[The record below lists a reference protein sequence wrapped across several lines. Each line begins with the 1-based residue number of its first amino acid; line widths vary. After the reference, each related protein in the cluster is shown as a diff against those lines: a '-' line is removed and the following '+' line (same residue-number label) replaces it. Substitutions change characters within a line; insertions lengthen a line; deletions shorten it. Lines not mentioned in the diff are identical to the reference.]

1 MEIKA
6 SDIDMDNLL
15 KDRNNRLYLSSVVT
29 DNCGSSLMMF
39 ALPLIVLD
47 ITGSGIHLSFISA
60 IETTPFLILGLPIGA
75 IIDRLDVKKI
85 MIFSD
90 LIRLLSYSVLAIA
103 LALKVSSAFM
113 IFIIYTVSLAV
124 SVMNILS
131 TVSEITFVSF
141 LVEKE
146 NFSKLNSTVYG
157 IQYSVNFA
165 LPILGGVLYKFIPQ
179 SLLTGISVVF
189 YLISL
194 LLVNNIIL
202 MSQSDSSARFSSIK
216 HGVNAVFTDIKDG
229 VRYTAKIR
237 AVLYPLVLAALVNIA
252 SANFQND
259 SLIIL
264 RQQMGLSSDQ
274 IGLILSIAA
283 VSALI
288 GTVVV
293 NWLNKKIEFG
303 QLLVLSIIAGS
314 LFRAVFAL
322 SANLVILV
330 SSIACIAINESI
342 LNISII
348 TNRQNEV
355 GQEYLGRVTSIYKA
369 VLIGVNSIGY
379 LLGGFVAN
387 KIGSRL
393 GIGISAV
400 ELFVV
405 SMISL
410 FLMTFVRVRND

>member
-1 MEIKA
+1 
-6 SDIDMDNLL
+6 MDNLL
-15 KDRNNRLYLSSVVT
+15 KNRNNRLYLSSVVT
-29 DNCGSSLMMF
+29 DNFGSSLMMF
-39 ALPLIVLD
+39 ALPLMVLD

-60 IETTPFLILGLPIGA
+60 IETIPFLILGLPIGA

-85 MIFSD
+85 IVFSD
-90 LIRLLSYSVLAIA
+90 LIRLLSYSVLAFA
-103 LALKVSSAFM
+103 LALKIPLAFM
-113 IFIIYTVSLAV
+113 IFVIYIVSLAV

-141 LVEKE
+141 LVKKE
-146 NFSKLNSTVYG
+146 DFSKLNSTVYG
-157 IQYSVNFA
+157 IQYGVNFA
-165 LPILGGVLYKFIPQ
+165 LPILGGVLYKYFPH
-179 SLLTGISVVF
+179 SLLTAICAVF

-202 MSQSDSSARFSSIK
+202 VSQIDPSARLSSVKYSIN
-216 HGVNAVFTDIKDG
+216 VVFTDIKDG

-259 SLIIL
+259 SLIVL
-264 RQQMGLSSDQ
+264 RQQIGLSSDQ

-303 QLLVLSIIAGS
+303 KLLVLSIIAGS
-314 LFRAVFAL
+314 LFRTVFAL
-322 SANLVILV
+322 STNLVILV

-405 SMISL
+405 SIVGIL
-410 FLMTFVRVRND
+410 LMTFVRVHND

>member
-1 MEIKA
+1 
-6 SDIDMDNLL
+6 MDNLL

-60 IETTPFLILGLPIGA
+60 IETIPFLILGLPIGA

-103 LALKVSSAFM
+103 LALKVSPAFM

-124 SVMNILS
+124 SVMNIVS
-131 TVSEITFVSF
+131 TVSEMTFVSF

-157 IQYSVNFA
+157 IQYGVNFA

-179 SLLTGISVVF
+179 SLLTDISVVF

-202 MSQSDSSARFSSIK
+202 ISQSDSSARFSSIK

>member
-1 MEIKA
+1 
-6 SDIDMDNLL
+6 MDNLL

-60 IETTPFLILGLPIGA
+60 IETIPFLILGLPIGA

-157 IQYSVNFA
+157 IQYGVNFA

-202 MSQSDSSARFSSIK
+202 ISQSDSSARFSSIK

>member
-1 MEIKA
+1 
-6 SDIDMDNLL
+6 MDNLL
-15 KDRNNRLYLSSVVT
+15 KNRNNRLYLSSVVT
-29 DNCGSSLMMF
+29 DNFGSSLMMF
-39 ALPLIVLD
+39 ALPLMVLD

-60 IETTPFLILGLPIGA
+60 IETIPFLILGLPIGA
-75 IIDRLDVKKI
+75 IIDRFDVKKI
-85 MIFSD
+85 IVFSD
-90 LIRLLSYSVLAIA
+90 LIRLLSYSVLALA
-103 LALKVSSAFM
+103 LALKIPLAFM
-113 IFIIYTVSLAV
+113 IFVIYIVSLAV

-141 LVEKE
+141 LVKKE
-146 NFSKLNSTVYG
+146 DFSKLNSTVYG
-157 IQYSVNFA
+157 IQYGVNFA
-165 LPILGGVLYKFIPQ
+165 LPILGGVLYKYFPH
-179 SLLTGISVVF
+179 SLLTAICAVF

-202 MSQSDSSARFSSIK
+202 VSQSDPSARLSSVKYSIN
-216 HGVNAVFTDIKDG
+216 VVFTDIKDG

-259 SLIIL
+259 SLIVL
-264 RQQMGLSSDQ
+264 RQQIGLSSDQ

-303 QLLVLSIIAGS
+303 KLLVLSIIAGS
-314 LFRAVFAL
+314 LFRTVFAL
-322 SANLVILV
+322 STNLVILV

-405 SMISL
+405 SIVGVL
-410 FLMTFVRVRND
+410 LMTFVRVHND

>member
-1 MEIKA
+1 
-6 SDIDMDNLL
+6 MDNLL
-15 KDRNNRLYLSSVVT
+15 KNRNNRLYLSSVVT
-29 DNCGSSLMMF
+29 DNFGSSLMMF
-39 ALPLIVLD
+39 ALPLMVLD
-47 ITGSGIHLSFISA
+47 ITDSGIHLSFISA
-60 IETTPFLILGLPIGA
+60 IETIPFLILGLPIGA

-85 MIFSD
+85 IVFSD
-90 LIRLLSYSVLAIA
+90 LIRLLSYSVLALA
-103 LALKVSSAFM
+103 LALKIPLAFM
-113 IFIIYTVSLAV
+113 IFVIYIVSLAV

-141 LVEKE
+141 LVKKE
-146 NFSKLNSTVYG
+146 DFSKLNSTVYG
-157 IQYSVNFA
+157 IQYGVNFA
-165 LPILGGVLYKFIPQ
+165 LPILGGVLYKYFPH
-179 SLLTGISVVF
+179 SLLTAICAVF

-202 MSQSDSSARFSSIK
+202 VSQSDPSARLSSVKYSIN
-216 HGVNAVFTDIKDG
+216 VVFTDIKDG

-259 SLIIL
+259 SLIVL
-264 RQQMGLSSDQ
+264 RQQIGLSSDQ

-303 QLLVLSIIAGS
+303 KLLVLSIIAGS
-314 LFRAVFAL
+314 LFRTVFAL
-322 SANLVILV
+322 STNLVILV

-405 SMISL
+405 SIVGIL
-410 FLMTFVRVRND
+410 LMTFVRVHND

>member
-1 MEIKA
+1 
-6 SDIDMDNLL
+6 MDNLL
-15 KDRNNRLYLSSVVT
+15 KNRNNRLYLSSVVT
-29 DNCGSSLMMF
+29 DNFGSSLMMF
-39 ALPLIVLD
+39 ALPLMVLD

-60 IETTPFLILGLPIGA
+60 IETIPFLILGLPIGA

-85 MIFSD
+85 IVFSD
-90 LIRLLSYSVLAIA
+90 LIRLLSYSVLALA
-103 LALKVSSAFM
+103 LALKIPSAFM
-113 IFIIYTVSLAV
+113 IFVIYIVSLAV

-141 LVEKE
+141 LVKKE
-146 NFSKLNSTVYG
+146 DFSKLNSTVYG
-157 IQYSVNFA
+157 IQYGVNFA
-165 LPILGGVLYKFIPQ
+165 LPILGGVLYKYFPH
-179 SLLTGISVVF
+179 SLLTAICAVF

-202 MSQSDSSARFSSIK
+202 VSQSDPSARLSSVKYSIN
-216 HGVNAVFTDIKDG
+216 VVFTDIKDG

-237 AVLYPLVLAALVNIA
+237 AVLYPLVLAALVNVA

-259 SLIIL
+259 SLIVL
-264 RQQMGLSSDQ
+264 RQQIGLSSDQ

-303 QLLVLSIIAGS
+303 KLLVLSIIAGS
-314 LFRAVFAL
+314 LFRTVFAL
-322 SANLVILV
+322 STNLVILV

-405 SMISL
+405 SIVGIL
-410 FLMTFVRVRND
+410 LMTFVRVHND

>member
-1 MEIKA
+1 
-6 SDIDMDNLL
+6 MDNLL

-47 ITGSGIHLSFISA
+47 MTGSGIHLSFISA
-60 IETTPFLILGLPIGA
+60 IETIPFLILGLPIGA

-103 LALKVSSAFM
+103 LALKTPLAFM

-131 TVSEITFVSF
+131 AVSEITFVSF

-146 NFSKLNSTVYG
+146 DFSKLNSTVYG
-157 IQYSVNFA
+157 IQYGVNFA

-202 MSQSDSSARFSSIK
+202 ISQSDSSARFSSIK

>member
-1 MEIKA
+1 
-6 SDIDMDNLL
+6 
-15 KDRNNRLYLSSVVT
+15 
-29 DNCGSSLMMF
+29 MMF

-157 IQYSVNFA
+157 IQYGVNFA

-202 MSQSDSSARFSSIK
+202 ISQSDSSARFSSIK

-237 AVLYPLVLAALVNIA
+237 LFCTLLCLPPW
-252 SANFQND
+252 
-259 SLIIL
+259 LI
-264 RQQMGLSSDQ
+264 
-274 IGLILSIAA
+274 
-283 VSALI
+283 
-288 GTVVV
+288 
-293 NWLNKKIEFG
+293 
-303 QLLVLSIIAGS
+303 
-314 LFRAVFAL
+314 
-322 SANLVILV
+322 
-330 SSIACIAINESI
+330 
-342 LNISII
+342 
-348 TNRQNEV
+348 
-355 GQEYLGRVTSIYKA
+355 
-369 VLIGVNSIGY
+369 
-379 LLGGFVAN
+379 
-387 KIGSRL
+387 
-393 GIGISAV
+393 
-400 ELFVV
+400 
-405 SMISL
+405 
-410 FLMTFVRVRND
+410 

>member
-1 MEIKA
+1 
-6 SDIDMDNLL
+6 MDNLL
-15 KDRNNRLYLSSVVT
+15 KNRNNRLYLSSVVT
-29 DNCGSSLMMF
+29 DNFGSSLMMF
-39 ALPLIVLD
+39 ALPLMVLD

-60 IETTPFLILGLPIGA
+60 IETIPFLILGLPIGA

-85 MIFSD
+85 IVFSD
-90 LIRLLSYSVLAIA
+90 LIRLLSYSVLALA
-103 LALKVSSAFM
+103 LALKIPLAFM
-113 IFIIYTVSLAV
+113 IFVIYIVSLAV

-141 LVEKE
+141 LVKKE
-146 NFSKLNSTVYG
+146 DFSKLNSTVYG
-157 IQYSVNFA
+157 IQYGVNFA
-165 LPILGGVLYKFIPQ
+165 LPILGGVLYKYFPN
-179 SLLTGISVVF
+179 SLLTAICAVF

-202 MSQSDSSARFSSIK
+202 VSQSDPSARLSSVKYSIN
-216 HGVNAVFTDIKDG
+216 VVFTDIKDG

-259 SLIIL
+259 SLIVL
-264 RQQMGLSSDQ
+264 RQQIGLSSDQ

-303 QLLVLSIIAGS
+303 KLLVLSIIAGS
-314 LFRAVFAL
+314 LFRTVFAL
-322 SANLVILV
+322 STNLVILV

-405 SMISL
+405 SIVGVL
-410 FLMTFVRVRND
+410 LMTFVRVHND

>member
-1 MEIKA
+1 
-6 SDIDMDNLL
+6 MDNLL

-60 IETTPFLILGLPIGA
+60 IETIPFLILGLPIGA

-157 IQYSVNFA
+157 IQYGVNFA
-165 LPILGGVLYKFIPQ
+165 LPILGGVLYKCIPQ

-202 MSQSDSSARFSSIK
+202 ISQSDSSARFSSIK

-330 SSIACIAINESI
+330 SSISCIVINESI

>member
-1 MEIKA
+1 
-6 SDIDMDNLL
+6 MDNLL
-15 KDRNNRLYLSSVVT
+15 KNRNNRLYLSSVVT
-29 DNCGSSLMMF
+29 DNFGSSLMMF
-39 ALPLIVLD
+39 ALPLMVLD

-60 IETTPFLILGLPIGA
+60 IETIPFLILGLPIGA

-85 MIFSD
+85 IVFSD
-90 LIRLLSYSVLAIA
+90 LIRLLSYSVLALV
-103 LALKVSSAFM
+103 LALKIPSAFM
-113 IFIIYTVSLAV
+113 IFVIYIVSLAV

-141 LVEKE
+141 LVKKE
-146 NFSKLNSTVYG
+146 DFSKLNSTVYG
-157 IQYSVNFA
+157 IQYGVNFA
-165 LPILGGVLYKFIPQ
+165 LPILGGVLYKYFPH
-179 SLLTGISVVF
+179 SLLTAICAVF

-202 MSQSDSSARFSSIK
+202 VSQSDPSARLSSVKYSIN
-216 HGVNAVFTDIKDG
+216 VVFTDIKDG

-237 AVLYPLVLAALVNIA
+237 AVLYPLVLAALVNMA

-259 SLIIL
+259 SLIVL
-264 RQQMGLSSDQ
+264 RQQIGLSSDQ

-303 QLLVLSIIAGS
+303 KLLVLSIIAGS
-314 LFRAVFAL
+314 LFRTVFAL
-322 SANLVILV
+322 STNLVILV

-405 SMISL
+405 SIVGIL
-410 FLMTFVRVRND
+410 LMTFVRVHND

>member
-1 MEIKA
+1 
-6 SDIDMDNLL
+6 MDNLL

-60 IETTPFLILGLPIGA
+60 IETIPFLILGLPIGA

-141 LVEKE
+141 LVKKE

-157 IQYSVNFA
+157 IQYGVNFA

-194 LLVNNIIL
+194 LLVDNIIL
-202 MSQSDSSARFSSIK
+202 ISQSDSSARFSSIK

-237 AVLYPLVLAALVNIA
+237 AVLYPLVLAALVYIA

-283 VSALI
+283 VRALI

>member
-1 MEIKA
+1 
-6 SDIDMDNLL
+6 MDNLL
-15 KDRNNRLYLSSVVT
+15 KNRNNRLYLSSVVT
-29 DNCGSSLMMF
+29 DNFGSSLMMF
-39 ALPLIVLD
+39 ALPLMVLD

-60 IETTPFLILGLPIGA
+60 IETIPFLILGLPIGA

-85 MIFSD
+85 IVFSD
-90 LIRLLSYSVLAIA
+90 LIRLLSYSVLALA
-103 LALKVSSAFM
+103 LALKIPLAFM
-113 IFIIYTVSLAV
+113 IFVIYIVSLAV

-141 LVEKE
+141 LVKKE
-146 NFSKLNSTVYG
+146 DFSKLNSTVYG
-157 IQYSVNFA
+157 IQYGVNFA
-165 LPILGGVLYKFIPQ
+165 LPILGGVLYKYFPH
-179 SLLTGISVVF
+179 SLLTAICAVF

-202 MSQSDSSARFSSIK
+202 VSQSDPPARLSSVKYSI
-216 HGVNAVFTDIKDG
+216 NAVFTDIKDG

-259 SLIIL
+259 SLIVL
-264 RQQMGLSSDQ
+264 RQQIGLSSDQ

-283 VSALI
+283 VIALI

-293 NWLNKKIEFG
+293 NLLNKKIEFG
-303 QLLVLSIIAGS
+303 KLLVLSIIAGS
-314 LFRAVFAL
+314 LFRTVFAL
-322 SANLVILV
+322 STNLVILV

-405 SMISL
+405 SIVGIL
-410 FLMTFVRVRND
+410 LMTFVRVHND

>member
-1 MEIKA
+1 
-6 SDIDMDNLL
+6 MDNLL

-60 IETTPFLILGLPIGA
+60 IETIPFLILGLPIGA

-157 IQYSVNFA
+157 IQYGVNFA

-202 MSQSDSSARFSSIK
+202 ISQSDSSARFSSIK

-259 SLIIL
+259 SLIVL
-264 RQQMGLSSDQ
+264 RQQIGLSSDQ

-303 QLLVLSIIAGS
+303 KLLVLSIIAGS
-314 LFRAVFAL
+314 LFRTVFAL
-322 SANLVILV
+322 STNLVILV

-405 SMISL
+405 SIVGIL
-410 FLMTFVRVRND
+410 LMTFVRVHND

>member
-1 MEIKA
+1 
-6 SDIDMDNLL
+6 
-15 KDRNNRLYLSSVVT
+15 
-29 DNCGSSLMMF
+29 MMF
-39 ALPLIVLD
+39 ALPLMVLD

-60 IETTPFLILGLPIGA
+60 IETIPFLILGLPIGA

-85 MIFSD
+85 IVFSD
-90 LIRLLSYSVLAIA
+90 LIRLLSYSVLALA
-103 LALKVSSAFM
+103 LALKIPLAFM
-113 IFIIYTVSLAV
+113 IFVIYIVSLAV

-141 LVEKE
+141 LVKKE
-146 NFSKLNSTVYG
+146 DFSKLNSTVYG
-157 IQYSVNFA
+157 IQYGVNFA
-165 LPILGGVLYKFIPQ
+165 LPILGGVLYKYFPH
-179 SLLTGISVVF
+179 SLLTAICAVF

-202 MSQSDSSARFSSIK
+202 VSQIDPSARLSSVKYSIN
-216 HGVNAVFTDIKDG
+216 VVFTDIKDG

-259 SLIIL
+259 SLIVL
-264 RQQMGLSSDQ
+264 RQQIGLSSDQ

-303 QLLVLSIIAGS
+303 KLLVLSIIAGS
-314 LFRAVFAL
+314 LFRTVFAL
-322 SANLVILV
+322 STNLVILV

-405 SMISL
+405 SIVGIL
-410 FLMTFVRVRND
+410 LMTFVRVHND

>member
-60 IETTPFLILGLPIGA
+60 IETIPFLILGLPIGA

-157 IQYSVNFA
+157 IQYGVNFA

-202 MSQSDSSARFSSIK
+202 ISQSDSSARFSSIK

-379 LLGGFVAN
+379 LFGGFVAN

>member
-1 MEIKA
+1 
-6 SDIDMDNLL
+6 MDNLL

-60 IETTPFLILGLPIGA
+60 IETIPFLILGLPIGA
-75 IIDRLDVKKI
+75 MIDRLDVKKI

-90 LIRLLSYSVLAIA
+90 LIRLLSFSVLAIA

-157 IQYSVNFA
+157 IQYGVNFA

-202 MSQSDSSARFSSIK
+202 ISQSDSSARFSSIK

-259 SLIIL
+259 SLIVL
-264 RQQMGLSSDQ
+264 RQQIGLSSDQ

-288 GTVVV
+288 GTAVV

-303 QLLVLSIIAGS
+303 KLLVLSIIAGS

-322 SANLVILV
+322 STNLVILV

-405 SMISL
+405 SIVGIL
-410 FLMTFVRVRND
+410 LMTFVRVHND

>member
-1 MEIKA
+1 
-6 SDIDMDNLL
+6 MDNLL
-15 KDRNNRLYLSSVVT
+15 KNRNNRLYLSSVVT
-29 DNCGSSLMMF
+29 DNFGSSLMMF
-39 ALPLIVLD
+39 ALPLMVLD

-60 IETTPFLILGLPIGA
+60 IETIPFLILGLPIGA

-85 MIFSD
+85 IAFSD
-90 LIRLLSYSVLAIA
+90 LIRLLSYSVLALA
-103 LALKVSSAFM
+103 LALKIPLAFM
-113 IFIIYTVSLAV
+113 IFVIYIVSLAV

-141 LVEKE
+141 LVKKE
-146 NFSKLNSTVYG
+146 DFSKLNSTVYG
-157 IQYSVNFA
+157 IQYGVNFA
-165 LPILGGVLYKFIPQ
+165 LPILGGVLYKYFPH
-179 SLLTGISVVF
+179 SLLTAICAVF

-202 MSQSDSSARFSSIK
+202 VSQSDPSARLSSVKYSIN
-216 HGVNAVFTDIKDG
+216 VVSTDIKDG

-259 SLIIL
+259 SLIVL
-264 RQQMGLSSDQ
+264 RQQIGLSSDQ

-303 QLLVLSIIAGS
+303 KLLVLSIIAGS
-314 LFRAVFAL
+314 LFRTVFAL
-322 SANLVILV
+322 STNLVILV

-405 SMISL
+405 SIVGIL
-410 FLMTFVRVRND
+410 LMTFVRVHND

>member
-1 MEIKA
+1 
-6 SDIDMDNLL
+6 MDNLL
-15 KDRNNRLYLSSVVT
+15 KNRNNRLYLSSVVT
-29 DNCGSSLMMF
+29 DNFGSSLMMF
-39 ALPLIVLD
+39 ALPLMVLD

-60 IETTPFLILGLPIGA
+60 IETIPFLILGLPIGA

-85 MIFSD
+85 IVFSD
-90 LIRLLSYSVLAIA
+90 LIRLLSYSVLALA
-103 LALKVSSAFM
+103 LALKIPLAFM
-113 IFIIYTVSLAV
+113 IFVIYIVSLAV

-141 LVEKE
+141 LVKKE
-146 NFSKLNSTVYG
+146 DFSKLNSTVYG
-157 IQYSVNFA
+157 IQYGVNFA
-165 LPILGGVLYKFIPQ
+165 LPILGGVLYKYFPN
-179 SLLTGISVVF
+179 SLLTAICAVF

-202 MSQSDSSARFSSIK
+202 VSQSDPSARLSSVKYSIN
-216 HGVNAVFTDIKDG
+216 VVFTDIKDG

-259 SLIIL
+259 SLIVL
-264 RQQMGLSSDQ
+264 RQQIGLSSDQ

-303 QLLVLSIIAGS
+303 KLLVLSIIAGS
-314 LFRAVFAL
+314 LFRTVFAL
-322 SANLVILV
+322 STNLVILV

-405 SMISL
+405 SIVGIL
-410 FLMTFVRVRND
+410 LMTFVRVHND

>member
-1 MEIKA
+1 
-6 SDIDMDNLL
+6 MDNLL
-15 KDRNNRLYLSSVVT
+15 KNRNNRLYLSSVVT
-29 DNCGSSLMMF
+29 DNFGSSLMMF
-39 ALPLIVLD
+39 ALPLMVLD

-60 IETTPFLILGLPIGA
+60 IETIPFLILGLPIGA

-85 MIFSD
+85 IVFSD
-90 LIRLLSYSVLAIA
+90 LIRLLSYSVLALA
-103 LALKVSSAFM
+103 LALKIPLAFM
-113 IFIIYTVSLAV
+113 IFVIYIVSLAV

-141 LVEKE
+141 LVKKE
-146 NFSKLNSTVYG
+146 DFSKLNSSVYG
-157 IQYSVNFA
+157 IQYGVNFA
-165 LPILGGVLYKFIPQ
+165 LPILGGVLYKFFPH
-179 SLLTGISVVF
+179 SLLTAICAVF

-202 MSQSDSSARFSSIK
+202 VSQSDPSARLSSVKYSIN
-216 HGVNAVFTDIKDG
+216 VVFTDIKDG

-259 SLIIL
+259 SLIVL
-264 RQQMGLSSDQ
+264 RQQIGLSSDQ

-288 GTVVV
+288 GTAVV

-303 QLLVLSIIAGS
+303 KLLVLSIIAGS
-314 LFRAVFAL
+314 LFRTVFAL
-322 SANLVILV
+322 STNLVILV

-405 SMISL
+405 SIVGIL
-410 FLMTFVRVRND
+410 LMTFVRVHND

>member
-1 MEIKA
+1 
-6 SDIDMDNLL
+6 
-15 KDRNNRLYLSSVVT
+15 
-29 DNCGSSLMMF
+29 MMF
-39 ALPLIVLD
+39 ALPLMVLD
-47 ITGSGIHLSFISA
+47 ITDSGIHLSFISA
-60 IETTPFLILGLPIGA
+60 IETIPFLILGLPIGA

-85 MIFSD
+85 IVFSD
-90 LIRLLSYSVLAIA
+90 LIRLLSYSVLALA
-103 LALKVSSAFM
+103 LALKIPLAFM
-113 IFIIYTVSLAV
+113 IFVIYIVSLAV

-141 LVEKE
+141 LVKKE
-146 NFSKLNSTVYG
+146 DFSKLNSTVYG
-157 IQYSVNFA
+157 IQYGVNFA
-165 LPILGGVLYKFIPQ
+165 LPILGGVLYKYFPH
-179 SLLTGISVVF
+179 SLLTVICAVF

-202 MSQSDSSARFSSIK
+202 VSQSDPSARLSSVKYSI
-216 HGVNAVFTDIKDG
+216 NAVFTDIKDG

-259 SLIIL
+259 SLIVL
-264 RQQMGLSSDQ
+264 RQQIGLSSDQ

-303 QLLVLSIIAGS
+303 KLLVLSIIAGS
-314 LFRAVFAL
+314 LFRTVFAL
-322 SANLVILV
+322 STNLAILV

-405 SMISL
+405 SIVGIL
-410 FLMTFVRVRND
+410 LMTFVRVHND

>member
-1 MEIKA
+1 
-6 SDIDMDNLL
+6 MDNLL
-15 KDRNNRLYLSSVVT
+15 KNRNNRLYLSSVVT
-29 DNCGSSLMMF
+29 DNFGSSLMMF
-39 ALPLIVLD
+39 ALPLMVLD

-60 IETTPFLILGLPIGA
+60 IETIPFLILGLPIGA

-85 MIFSD
+85 IAFSD
-90 LIRLLSYSVLAIA
+90 LIRLLSYSVLALA
-103 LALKVSSAFM
+103 LALKIPLAFM
-113 IFIIYTVSLAV
+113 IFVIYIVSLAV

-141 LVEKE
+141 LVKKE
-146 NFSKLNSTVYG
+146 DFSKLNSTVYG
-157 IQYSVNFA
+157 IQYGVNFA
-165 LPILGGVLYKFIPQ
+165 LPILGGVLYKYFPH
-179 SLLTGISVVF
+179 SLLTAICAVF

-202 MSQSDSSARFSSIK
+202 VSQSDPSARLSSVKYSIN
-216 HGVNAVFTDIKDG
+216 VVFTDIKDG

-259 SLIIL
+259 SLIVL
-264 RQQMGLSSDQ
+264 RQQIGLSSDQ

-303 QLLVLSIIAGS
+303 KLLVLSIIAGS
-314 LFRAVFAL
+314 LFRTVFAL
-322 SANLVILV
+322 STNLVILV

-405 SMISL
+405 SIVGIL
-410 FLMTFVRVRND
+410 LMTFVRVHND

>member
-1 MEIKA
+1 
-6 SDIDMDNLL
+6 MDNLL

-60 IETTPFLILGLPIGA
+60 IETIPFLILGLPIGA

-90 LIRLLSYSVLAIA
+90 LIRLLSYLVLAMA
-103 LALKVSSAFM
+103 LALKISSAFM
-113 IFIIYTVSLAV
+113 IFIIYTVSVAV

-141 LVEKE
+141 LVKKE
-146 NFSKLNSTVYG
+146 DFSKLNSTVYG
-157 IQYSVNFA
+157 IQYGVNFA

-202 MSQSDSSARFSSIK
+202 ISQRDPFARFSSIK

-288 GTVVV
+288 GTIVV

-322 SANLVILV
+322 SANLIILV

>member
-1 MEIKA
+1 
-6 SDIDMDNLL
+6 MDNLL
-15 KDRNNRLYLSSVVT
+15 KNRNNRLYLSSVVT
-29 DNCGSSLMMF
+29 DNFGSSLMMF
-39 ALPLIVLD
+39 ALPLMVLD

-60 IETTPFLILGLPIGA
+60 IETIPFLILGLPIGA

-85 MIFSD
+85 IVFSD
-90 LIRLLSYSVLAIA
+90 LIRLLSYSVLALA
-103 LALKVSSAFM
+103 LALKIPLAFM
-113 IFIIYTVSLAV
+113 IFVIYIVSLAV

-141 LVEKE
+141 LVKKE
-146 NFSKLNSTVYG
+146 DFSKLNSTVYG
-157 IQYSVNFA
+157 IQYGVNFA
-165 LPILGGVLYKFIPQ
+165 LPILGGVLYKYFPH
-179 SLLTGISVVF
+179 SLLTAICAVF

-202 MSQSDSSARFSSIK
+202 VSQSDPSARLSSVKYSIN
-216 HGVNAVFTDIKDG
+216 VVFTDIKDG

-259 SLIIL
+259 SLIVL
-264 RQQMGLSSDQ
+264 RQQIGLSSDQ

-303 QLLVLSIIAGS
+303 KLLVLSIIAGS
-314 LFRAVFAL
+314 LFRTVFAL
-322 SANLVILV
+322 STNLVILV

-379 LLGGFVAN
+379 LLGGFVAD

-405 SMISL
+405 SIVGIL
-410 FLMTFVRVRND
+410 LMTFVRVHND

>member
-1 MEIKA
+1 
-6 SDIDMDNLL
+6 MDNLL
-15 KDRNNRLYLSSVVT
+15 KNRNNRLYLSSVVT
-29 DNCGSSLMMF
+29 DNFGSSLMMF
-39 ALPLIVLD
+39 ALPLMVLD

-60 IETTPFLILGLPIGA
+60 IETIPFLILGLPIGA

-85 MIFSD
+85 IVFSD
-90 LIRLLSYSVLAIA
+90 LIRLLSYSVLALA
-103 LALKVSSAFM
+103 LALKIPLAFM
-113 IFIIYTVSLAV
+113 IFVIYIVSLAV

-141 LVEKE
+141 LVKKE
-146 NFSKLNSTVYG
+146 DFSKLNSTVYG
-157 IQYSVNFA
+157 IQYGVNFA
-165 LPILGGVLYKFIPQ
+165 LPILGGVLYKYFPN
-179 SLLTGISVVF
+179 SLLTAICAVF

-202 MSQSDSSARFSSIK
+202 VSQSDPSARLSSVKYSIN
-216 HGVNAVFTDIKDG
+216 VVFTDIKDG

-259 SLIIL
+259 SLIVL
-264 RQQMGLSSDQ
+264 RQQIGLSSDQ

-303 QLLVLSIIAGS
+303 KLLVLSIIAGS
-314 LFRAVFAL
+314 LFRTVFAL
-322 SANLVILV
+322 STNLVILV

-410 FLMTFVRVRND
+410 FLMTFMRVRND

>member
-1 MEIKA
+1 
-6 SDIDMDNLL
+6 MDNLL
-15 KDRNNRLYLSSVVT
+15 KNRNNRLYLSSVVT
-29 DNCGSSLMMF
+29 DNFGSSLMMF
-39 ALPLIVLD
+39 ALPLMVLD

-60 IETTPFLILGLPIGA
+60 IETIPFLILGLPIGA

-85 MIFSD
+85 IVFSD
-90 LIRLLSYSVLAIA
+90 LIRLLSYSVLALA
-103 LALKVSSAFM
+103 LALKIPLAFM
-113 IFIIYTVSLAV
+113 IFVIYIVSLAV

-141 LVEKE
+141 LVKKE
-146 NFSKLNSTVYG
+146 DFSKLNSTVYG
-157 IQYSVNFA
+157 IQYGVNFA
-165 LPILGGVLYKFIPQ
+165 LPILGGVLYKYFPN
-179 SLLTGISVVF
+179 SLLTAICAVF

-202 MSQSDSSARFSSIK
+202 VSQSDPSARLSSVKYSIN
-216 HGVNAVFTDIKDG
+216 VVFTDIKDG

-259 SLIIL
+259 SLIVL
-264 RQQMGLSSDQ
+264 RQQIGLSSDQ

-303 QLLVLSIIAGS
+303 KLLLLSIIAGS
-314 LFRAVFAL
+314 LFRTVFAL
-322 SANLVILV
+322 STNLVILV

-405 SMISL
+405 SIVGIL
-410 FLMTFVRVRND
+410 LMTFVRVHND

>member
-1 MEIKA
+1 M
-6 SDIDMDNLL
+6 
-15 KDRNNRLYLSSVVT
+15 
-29 DNCGSSLMMF
+29 
-39 ALPLIVLD
+39 
-47 ITGSGIHLSFISA
+47 
-60 IETTPFLILGLPIGA
+60 
-75 IIDRLDVKKI
+75 
-85 MIFSD
+85 
-90 LIRLLSYSVLAIA
+90 
-103 LALKVSSAFM
+103 
-113 IFIIYTVSLAV
+113 
-124 SVMNILS
+124 
-131 TVSEITFVSF
+131 
-141 LVEKE
+141 
-146 NFSKLNSTVYG
+146 
-157 IQYSVNFA
+157 
-165 LPILGGVLYKFIPQ
+165 
-179 SLLTGISVVF
+179 
-189 YLISL
+189 
-194 LLVNNIIL
+194 
-202 MSQSDSSARFSSIK
+202 
-216 HGVNAVFTDIKDG
+216 G
-229 VRYTAKIR
+229 VRFTAKIR
-237 AVLYPLVLAALVNIA
+237 AVLYPLVLVALVNIA

-264 RQQMGLSSDQ
+264 RQQMGLSSNQ

-303 QLLVLSIIAGS
+303 QLLVLLIIAGS

-322 SANLVILV
+322 SANLVNLV
-330 SSIACIAINESI
+330 FSIACIAINESI

-355 GQEYLGRVTSIYKA
+355 GQEYLDKVTSIYKA

-410 FLMTFVRVRND
+410 FLMTFERVRND

>member
-1 MEIKA
+1 
-6 SDIDMDNLL
+6 MDNLL
-15 KDRNNRLYLSSVVT
+15 KNRNNRLYLSSVVT
-29 DNCGSSLMMF
+29 DNFGSSLMMF
-39 ALPLIVLD
+39 ALPLMVLD

-60 IETTPFLILGLPIGA
+60 IETIPFLILGLPIGA

-85 MIFSD
+85 IVFSD
-90 LIRLLSYSVLAIA
+90 LIRLLSYSVLALA
-103 LALKVSSAFM
+103 LALKIPLAFM
-113 IFIIYTVSLAV
+113 IFVIYIVSLAV

-141 LVEKE
+141 LVKKE
-146 NFSKLNSTVYG
+146 DFSKLNSTVYG
-157 IQYSVNFA
+157 IQYGVNFA
-165 LPILGGVLYKFIPQ
+165 LPILGGVLYKYFPH
-179 SLLTGISVVF
+179 SLLTAICAVF

-202 MSQSDSSARFSSIK
+202 VSQIDPSARLSSVKYSIN
-216 HGVNAVFTDIKDG
+216 VVFTDIKDG

-259 SLIIL
+259 SLIVL
-264 RQQMGLSSDQ
+264 RQQIGLSSDQ

-303 QLLVLSIIAGS
+303 KLLVLSIIAGS
-314 LFRAVFAL
+314 LFRTVFAL
-322 SANLVILV
+322 STNLVILV
-330 SSIACIAINESI
+330 SSIACIEINESI

-405 SMISL
+405 SIAGIL
-410 FLMTFVRVRND
+410 LMTFVRVHND

>member
-1 MEIKA
+1 
-6 SDIDMDNLL
+6 MDNLL
-15 KDRNNRLYLSSVVT
+15 KNRNNRLYLSSVVT
-29 DNCGSSLMMF
+29 DNFGSSLMMF
-39 ALPLIVLD
+39 ALPLMVLD

-60 IETTPFLILGLPIGA
+60 IETIPFLILGLPIGA

-85 MIFSD
+85 IVFSD
-90 LIRLLSYSVLAIA
+90 LIRLLSYSVLALA
-103 LALKVSSAFM
+103 LALKIPLAFM
-113 IFIIYTVSLAV
+113 IFAIYIVSLAV

-141 LVEKE
+141 LVKKE
-146 NFSKLNSTVYG
+146 DFSKLNSTVYG
-157 IQYSVNFA
+157 IQYGVNFA
-165 LPILGGVLYKFIPQ
+165 LPILGGVLYKYFPH
-179 SLLTGISVVF
+179 SLLTAICAVF

-202 MSQSDSSARFSSIK
+202 VSQSDPSARLSSVKYSIN
-216 HGVNAVFTDIKDG
+216 VVFTDIKDG

-259 SLIIL
+259 SLIVL
-264 RQQMGLSSDQ
+264 RQQIGLSSDQ

-303 QLLVLSIIAGS
+303 KLLVLSIIAGS
-314 LFRAVFAL
+314 LFRTVFAL
-322 SANLVILV
+322 STNLVILV

-405 SMISL
+405 SIVGIL
-410 FLMTFVRVRND
+410 LMTFVRVHND

>member
-1 MEIKA
+1 
-6 SDIDMDNLL
+6 MDNLL
-15 KDRNNRLYLSSVVT
+15 KNRNNRLYLSSVVT
-29 DNCGSSLMMF
+29 DNFGSSLMMF
-39 ALPLIVLD
+39 ALPLMVLD

-60 IETTPFLILGLPIGA
+60 IETIPFLILGLPIGA

-85 MIFSD
+85 IVFSD
-90 LIRLLSYSVLAIA
+90 LIRLLSYSVLALA
-103 LALKVSSAFM
+103 LALKIPSAFM
-113 IFIIYTVSLAV
+113 IFVIYIVSLAV

-141 LVEKE
+141 LVKKE
-146 NFSKLNSTVYG
+146 DFSKLNSTVYG
-157 IQYSVNFA
+157 IQYGVNFA
-165 LPILGGVLYKFIPQ
+165 LPILGGVLYKYFPH
-179 SLLTGISVVF
+179 SLLTAICAVF

-202 MSQSDSSARFSSIK
+202 VSQSDPSARLSSVKYSIN
-216 HGVNAVFTDIKDG
+216 VVFTDIKDG

-259 SLIIL
+259 SLIVL
-264 RQQMGLSSDQ
+264 RQQIGLSSDQ

-303 QLLVLSIIAGS
+303 KLLVLSIIAGS
-314 LFRAVFAL
+314 LFRTVFAL
-322 SANLVILV
+322 STNLVILV

-405 SMISL
+405 SIVGIL
-410 FLMTFVRVRND
+410 LMTFVKVHND

>member
-1 MEIKA
+1 
-6 SDIDMDNLL
+6 MDNLL

-157 IQYSVNFA
+157 IQYGVNFA

-202 MSQSDSSARFSSIK
+202 ISQSDSSARFSSIK

>member
-1 MEIKA
+1 
-6 SDIDMDNLL
+6 MDNLL
-15 KDRNNRLYLSSVVT
+15 KNRNNRLYLSSVVT
-29 DNCGSSLMMF
+29 DNFGSSLMMF
-39 ALPLIVLD
+39 ALPLMVLD

-60 IETTPFLILGLPIGA
+60 IETIPFLILGLPIGA

-85 MIFSD
+85 IVFSD
-90 LIRLLSYSVLAIA
+90 LIRLLSYSVLALA
-103 LALKVSSAFM
+103 LALKIPLAFM
-113 IFIIYTVSLAV
+113 LFVIYIVSLAV

-141 LVEKE
+141 LVKKE
-146 NFSKLNSTVYG
+146 DFSKLNSTVYG
-157 IQYSVNFA
+157 IQYGVNFA
-165 LPILGGVLYKFIPQ
+165 LPILGGVLYKYFPH
-179 SLLTGISVVF
+179 SLLTAICAVF

-202 MSQSDSSARFSSIK
+202 VSQSDPSARLSSVKYSI
-216 HGVNAVFTDIKDG
+216 NAVFTDIKDG

-259 SLIIL
+259 SLIVL
-264 RQQMGLSSDQ
+264 RQQIGLSSDQ

-303 QLLVLSIIAGS
+303 KLLVLSIIAGS
-314 LFRAVFAL
+314 LFRTVFAL
-322 SANLVILV
+322 STNLVILV

-405 SMISL
+405 SIVGIL
-410 FLMTFVRVRND
+410 LMTFVRVHND